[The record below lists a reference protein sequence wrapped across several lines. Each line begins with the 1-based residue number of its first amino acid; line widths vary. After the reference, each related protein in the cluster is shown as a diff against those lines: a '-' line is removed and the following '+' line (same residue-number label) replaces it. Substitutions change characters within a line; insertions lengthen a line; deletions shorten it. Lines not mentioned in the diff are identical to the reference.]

1 MMDVL
6 LLLLE
11 SMNMFGGFIVLVML
25 NRRMKDRNFDYE
37 PPLFAGHFKAGAM
50 IGQRGFLDIQ
60 VGGNDRD
67 LRSCDRNAG
76 DYKEWRQ
83 SH

>member
-25 NRRMKDRNFDYE
+25 NHRMKDRNFDYQ
-37 PPLFAGHFKAGAM
+37 PPLCTGHFKAGVM
-50 IGQRGFLDIQ
+50 IGQRGLLDIQ
-60 VGGNDRD
+60 VGGDDRD
-67 LRSCDRNAG
+67 LRSRDRNAG

>member
-25 NRRMKDRNFDYE
+25 NHRMKDRNFDYE

-50 IGQRGFLDIQ
+50 IGHRGFLDIQ

-67 LRSCDRNAG
+67 LCSRDRNAG